1 MEMNFCRRCAAALT
15 SIVPSVY
22 KCEKGHTLYVN
33 AAPCVGV
40 FFVTEDDQVLLSV
53 RGIEPFKG
61 MLDSFGGFV
70 DDQETVEDDQVL
82 LSVRGIEPF
91 KGMLDSFGG
100 FVDDQETVEDALAH
114 ELDEELGLSPE
125 DYETPRFISTET
137 GLYPFDGEERSILS
151 YFFWSRL
158 TPNANPVPADDVSEI
173 VAVPLADVDLT
184 RMDNADVRKVIP
196 KLQALLLK

>member
-1 MEMNFCRRCAAALT
+1 MNFCRRCAAALT
-15 SIVPSVY
+15 SIAPSVY

-40 FFVTEDDQVLLSV
+40 FFVTEDN
-53 RGIEPFKG
+53 
-61 MLDSFGGFV
+61 
-70 DDQETVEDDQVL
+70 QVL

-100 FVDDQETVEDALAH
+100 FVDDQETVEDALAR
-114 ELDEELGLSPE
+114 ELNEELGLSPE
-125 DYETPRFISTET
+125 DYETPHFISTET

-158 TPNANPVPADDVSEI
+158 TPNANPAPADDVSEI
-173 VAVPLADVDLT
+173 VTVPLADVDLT